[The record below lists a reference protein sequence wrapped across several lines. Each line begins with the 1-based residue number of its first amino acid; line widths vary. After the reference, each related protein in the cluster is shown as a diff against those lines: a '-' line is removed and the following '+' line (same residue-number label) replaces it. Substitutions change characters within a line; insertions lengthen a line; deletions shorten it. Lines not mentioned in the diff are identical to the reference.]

1 MTPEQRSALIAIDAS
16 VVAITE
22 AGTAST
28 STVGNTAGAIL
39 SCGLFTEGDQIFSGA
54 GTLNATYTARITTV

>member
-22 AGTAST
+22 AVRVLRASFYPTAS
-28 STVGNTAGAIL
+28 AA
-39 SCGLFTEGDQIFSGA
+39 C
-54 GTLNATYTARITTV
+54 